1 MSPVFAGN
9 IDVALITFYA
19 FVLFFAGLVIYLNR
33 ESRREGFPQEDD
45 LTGRIDSPGLFD
57 GAPKRFQLPFGRGVT
72 TTDREREPITLAA
85 VRERFS
91 GAPYRPTGNP
101 LVDGIGPAAW
111 AERRRVP
118 DLDMEGHARI
128 VPIAATNGIKL
139 DKRDPALI
147 GKPVF
152 GADGVQAGVV
162 TDVWVDRA
170 ERLIRYLAVDIGARI
185 VMAPMAMASV
195 RKRGVTIDAIT
206 AAQFADAPA
215 IEGAETI
222 TFYEEERVQAYF
234 GGGYLYATPERQEP
248 IL

>member
-19 FVLFFAGLVIYLNR
+19 FVLFFVGLVIYLNR

-45 LTGRIDSPGLFD
+45 LTGRIDTPAIYD
-57 GAPKRFQLPFGRGVT
+57 GKPKFFRLPFGRDDAT
-72 TTDREREPITLAA
+72 TEREREPIKIAA
-85 VRERFS
+85 TRERFS

-101 LVDGIGPAAW
+101 MIDGVGPGAW

-118 DLDMEGHARI
+118 DLDMEGEPRI
-128 VPIAATNGIKL
+128 VPIGRTHGITL

-152 GADGVQAGVV
+152 GCDGAQAGVIS
-162 TDVWVDRA
+162 DIWVDRA
-170 ERLIRYLAVDIGARI
+170 ERLIRYLAVDLGTRT
-185 VMAPMAMASV
+185 VLAPMAMASV
-195 RKRGVTIDAIT
+195 RRRGVTIDAVT

-215 IEGAETI
+215 IEALDTI